1 MNGSA
6 LSKESEFALL
16 PLLCFIQALSGL
28 GDISPQRGRPAAFL
42 SSLILISSKDHRL
55 PTPNPHF
62 REIIISQLLG
72 LYLAELNWLRKL
84 TITVRVRLTNWCWTG
99 NQEGKMDTELGR
111 PRTSWD
117 PQRQTETSALVASD
131 SGVLQKP
138 GPFSMEVNPSPCLGV
153 RRAKADPAAA
163 SCQWGEPADNDHLHG
178 LQYGDCLTFTL
189 QVTPHHPT
197 HYQDPAGQCTLT
209 RKHIQKGILGDV
221 FQPGQTDMLQSCAIY
236 ASSTLHP
243 HVCT

>member
-1 MNGSA
+1 MNSSA
-6 LSKESEFALL
+6 LSKESEFALR

-28 GDISPQRGRPAAFL
+28 DDTSPQRGGPAAFL
-42 SSLILISSKDHRL
+42 SSLILISSRDHRL

-72 LYLAELNWLRKL
+72 FYLAELNWLRKL

-163 SCQWGEPADNDHLHG
+163 SCQWGEPADNDHLYG
-178 LQYGDCLTFTL
+178 LQYGGCLTFTL
-189 QVTPHHPT
+189 QVTPPT
-197 HYQDPAGQCTLT
+197 LPTT
-209 RKHIQKGILGDV
+209 RIP
-221 FQPGQTDMLQSCAIY
+221 PGSA
-236 ASSTLHP
+236 P
-243 HVCT
+243 